1 MSDFHLHPLPL
12 FHNSHRPKKYSL
24 RDCHH
29 HRKGN
34 KNDAECSFHSSQR
47 DVRRDEVERATAE
60 RNDLKQE
67 LSMLASTFLDNSTF
81 NLQ

>member
-1 MSDFHLHPLPL
+1 MSDFHLQPLPL
-12 FHNSHRPKKYSL
+12 LHNSQRPKKYSL

-29 HRKGN
+29 QRKST
-34 KNDAECSFHSSQR
+34 KNDAECSIQSSQR
-47 DVRRDEVERATAE
+47 DVRKEEVERATAE